1 MPFFGVRGVSEMFGL
16 FKSKKK
22 EYDDS
27 KWTREAVIE
36 RAEELGSYSKV
47 FDEMD
52 KDGITLYSTWGGFV
66 QVIIGLGE
74 ETNERLKELK
84 NVKS

>member
-1 MPFFGVRGVSEMFGL
+1 MFGL
-16 FKSKKK
+16 FKSKKTKEK
-22 EYDDS
+22 EYKSDS
-27 KWTREAVIE
+27 KWSREAVIE
-36 RAEELGSYSKV
+36 RAKELGSYSKV

-66 QVIIGLGE
+66 QVMIGLGE